1 MKNPK
6 VKAIRSQNNRTAEP
20 GEEFSIAE
28 RGYNDF
34 DRELME
40 ESKKRQARL
49 VNLGTESGKRKY
61 SKTSEMLAQ
70 SDFAM
75 KNEPIPH
82 GMELFPAYN
91 NLWFM
96 RYANLYYPHAKG
108 GAMYIDTPISRIEEK
123 YCEQKLA
130 AYRKAGVRY
139 TYIKSGDDASDAAMR
154 LDPPSL
160 PTGPVEVK
168 EETQN

>member
-6 VKAIRSQNNRTAEP
+6 VKAANLKSRTSDPA
-20 GEEFSIAE
+20 GEFSPAE

-40 ESKKRQARL
+40 ESKKRQARF
-49 VNLGTESGKRKY
+49 VDLGLEAGKRKY

-82 GMELFPAYN
+82 GLELFPPYN

-108 GAMYIDTPISRIEEK
+108 GPLYIDMPISRIEEK
-123 YCEQKLA
+123 YCEKKLE
-130 AYRKAGVRY
+130 AYRKKGIRY
-139 TYIKSGDDASDAAMR
+139 TYIKSGDDAYDAAMR

-160 PTGPVEVK
+160 PTGPAEVK
-168 EETQN
+168 EGAQT